1 MPTPCDFA
9 LATLLTRPFL
19 ILCILTGVPLLAQ
32 QRPAVVARTE
42 EPMSAFQA
50 VNASIDTILQQ
61 YEQLTGYVLIKD
73 SNLGANALP
82 ISISVP
88 EPVPRSELVRLIESA
103 LLLNNYAL
111 IPGSEPNTVKVI
123 NINTGKNPRSEGVR
137 LYASPV
143 GLPEGEQIISY
154 YMPFRYISANEAL
167 TVFQTH
173 ILPRAYTS
181 FVPINSAQALLITED
196 TSVIRQLI
204 ALQQLIDVP
213 PARTVTEFVQLV
225 RADAERVADTINKLA
240 EYQQKGREGAG
251 TPVANPAPQPGAS
264 VPTAGLGETSIF
276 GQLIPDTRTN
286 RILIVCRPQNL
297 EYVRSLIEDFDKE
310 VILTKPLE
318 YRLKYVPAG
327 EVLPVLAQV
336 LAETSKEAEQVQGG
350 AQQYE
355 PQQAGQTRGVNLP
368 STTSSYG
375 GTTGMGTTGGQAEN
389 LLQEP
394 NEPSGPRAVIVGK
407 TRIISDSKD
416 NKILVIGPPES
427 IQRVRAILDRLDQR
441 PQQVYLSTVI
451 GQLTLSNDLDFGV
464 DWTSTFKKLGGGN
477 GFAASNL
484 NVEGISGLGSTAP
497 GSAPLIDPRKI
508 LTTAAIPGLQGLA
521 IYASISDSLRVF
533 IRALDNRD
541 NFVVLARPA
550 VYTTN
555 NKLAIITSGQRIPYP
570 STTLSNV
577 TTTNVATPNTAA
589 VSATVE
595 FVDVSL
601 RLEVI
606 PLINSNGEVTL
617 KVAQTNDSESGTT
630 NISGNQVPIINSQRM
645 TTTVTI
651 PSGATIV
658 LGGLIQD
665 NLDKSDNGIP
675 YLSRV
680 PYLGNLFKFHTQT
693 HKRTELLI
701 FIQPTIVNT
710 DWQTVAQSI
719 KEERRTQLGPATLPL
734 ARPGAVPSPVAV
746 PQTTKKKG
754 YPKD

>member
-1 MPTPCDFA
+1 MRLQPGYVA
-9 LATLLTRPFL
+9 LPIFLTRPFL
-19 ILCILTGVPLLAQ
+19 ILCLLAAVPLLAQ
-32 QRPAVVARTE
+32 RRPAAVSNGE
-42 EPMSAFQA
+42 EPMSSFQA

-61 YEQLTGYVLIKD
+61 YEQLTGNVLVKD
-73 SNLGANALP
+73 SNLAANALP

-88 EPVPRSELVRLIESA
+88 DPVPRSELIRLIESA
-103 LLLNNYAL
+103 LLLNNFAL
-111 IPGSEPNTVKVI
+111 IPGTEPKTVKVI

-137 LYASPV
+137 LYASSV
-143 GLPEGEQIISY
+143 GLPEGEQIVSY
-154 YMPFRYISANEAL
+154 FMPFKYITANEAL

-181 FVPINSAQALLITED
+181 FVPISSAQALLITED

-213 PARTVTEFVQLV
+213 PTRTVTEFIQLV

-240 EYQQKGREGAG
+240 EYQQKGGGAPAG
-251 TPVANPAPQPGAS
+251 PNPAPQPVAS

-297 EYVRSLIEDFDKE
+297 EYVRSLVEDFDTK
-310 VILTKPLE
+310 VILAKPLE

-327 EVLPVLAQV
+327 EVLHMLAQV
-336 LAETSKEAEQVQGG
+336 LAETQKEAEQGQAG
-350 AQQYE
+350 AQQYQ
-355 PQQAGQTRGVNLP
+355 PQAGQTRGVNLP
-368 STTSSYG
+368 STTTSYG
-375 GTTGMGTTGGQAEN
+375 AGAGTTGGQAEN

-394 NEPSGPRAVIVGK
+394 NEPTGPQAVIVGK

-427 IQRVRAILDRLDQR
+427 IQRVRAILDQLDQR

-451 GQLTLSNDLDFGV
+451 GQLTLSNDLEFGV

-484 NVEGISGLGSTAP
+484 NVAGISGLGSTSP
-497 GSAPLIDPRKI
+497 GSAPLIDPRQI
-508 LTTAAIPGLQGLA
+508 LSTAAIPGLQGLA
-521 IYASISDSLRVF
+521 IYGSISDSLRVF
-533 IRALDNRD
+533 IRALDSRD
-541 NFVVLARPA
+541 NFTVLARPA
-550 VYTTN
+550 IYTAN

-570 STTLSNV
+570 GTTLSNV
-577 TTTNVATPNTAA
+577 VTPTGTTNTLNTAA

-606 PLINSNGEVTL
+606 PLINSNREVTL
-617 KVAQTNDSESGTT
+617 KVAQTNDSEASTV
-630 NISGNQVPIINSQRM
+630 NISGNQVPVINSQRL

-658 LGGLIQD
+658 LGGLIQE
-665 NLDKSDNGIP
+665 NLDKSDSGIP
-675 YLSRV
+675 YLSRI
-680 PYLGNLFKFHTQT
+680 PYLGNLFKSHTQT

-701 FIQPTIVNT
+701 FIQPTIANT

-719 KEERRTQLGPATLPL
+719 KEEGRTQLGPATLPL

-746 PQTTKKKG
+746 PQATKKRG
-754 YPKD
+754 YTKD